1 MTTAVV
7 CRRGSPRV
15 QMSGLFQDR
24 DRDSGLLPSQQRSL
38 GLGCLDRGPDRPD
51 SDWLGRL
58 ESVETVPSRGGEP
71 EWFPRGEAEVV
82 TGATPC
88 YLDESVSGLVSGD
101 WTGVKNTDGT
111 HFGWDEIQILG
122 RSLTTVCD
130 EDRRPTTAGDL
141 GGWVNQQAMAEI
153 SGTRNTDDEIG
164 GIRRDK
170 EIS

>member
-1 MTTAVV
+1 M
-7 CRRGSPRV
+7 
-15 QMSGLFQDR
+15 
-24 DRDSGLLPSQQRSL
+24 
-38 GLGCLDRGPDRPD
+38 
-51 SDWLGRL
+51 
-58 ESVETVPSRGGEP
+58 
-71 EWFPRGEAEVV
+71 

-130 EDRRPTTAGDL
+130 DDRRPTTAGDL

-153 SGTRNTDDEIG
+153 SDTRITDDEIG